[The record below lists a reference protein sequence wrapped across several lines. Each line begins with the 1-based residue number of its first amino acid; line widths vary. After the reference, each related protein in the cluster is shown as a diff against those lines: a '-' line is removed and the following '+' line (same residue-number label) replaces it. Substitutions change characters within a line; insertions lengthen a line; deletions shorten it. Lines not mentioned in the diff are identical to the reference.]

1 MDFDFQRIYNISYV
15 NINSKDSVSEIIN
28 GDTLNVNIENK
39 ENAILRVNMNSKILS
54 SNEFSYNGNTLIIPN
69 VSGGLKNLF

>member
-39 ENAILRVNMNSKILS
+39 ENAILKVNMNSKDRKSTRLNS
-54 SNEFSYNGNTLIIPN
+54 SH
-69 VSGGLKNLF
+69 